1 MSKPRVPDS
10 TPPQPA
16 SADPEQNA
24 AGPMDAERSMKR
36 VAAASLVGTAVE
48 NYDFFIYG
56 TAAALVFNPLFFPGD
71 DPATATIATFA
82 VFATGFLARPLG
94 GAILG
99 HFGDRI
105 GRKAILVLTLLVMGA
120 ATVAIGLLPTYA
132 TIGVWAP
139 ILLVALRLIQGLAAG
154 GEWAGAALL
163 TVEHAPAGRRGFY
176 GGFTQVA
183 IPVAFVLANLVFLV
197 LTATVTEQQLLS
209 WGWRIPFL
217 LSIVLIVAG
226 LIIRARVRETPAF
239 TGMKDTAA
247 HTGAPLLTVWR
258 RHTGAIVLTALAVT
272 ATTAIG
278 YIKNVYVLSYATQT
292 LEVGRSVLVAVIV
305 GNAVFE
311 ILLTMVWARLSDR
324 IGRKTVFVIGGVAS
338 ALWAFPF
345 VLLLD
350 TASIPLITL
359 ALVGTG
365 IGSTAM
371 FAPLAALLAEKFSV
385 EVRYTGA
392 SMGYQLGSILGGGFA
407 PLIAAALFA
416 ATGTTLSIAAYI
428 VVLCL
433 VSLAAIQAIGE
444 TRARSL

>member
-1 MSKPRVPDS
+1 MSKPSRVPAS
-10 TPPQPA
+10 SSPHSAPA
-16 SADPEQNA
+16 GLERDPS
-24 AGPMDAERSMKR
+24 DAERSMKR
-36 VAAASLVGTAVE
+36 VAAASMIGTAVE

-56 TAAALVFNPLFFPGD
+56 TAAALVFNTLFFPGD
-71 DPATATIATFA
+71 DPAVATIATFA

-105 GRKAILVLTLLVMGA
+105 GRKAILVLTLLMMGI
-120 ATVAIGLLPTYA
+120 ATVAIGLLPTHA
-132 TIGVWAP
+132 AIGVWAP

-183 IPVAFVLANLVFLV
+183 IPAAFVLANLVFLV
-197 LTATVTEQQLLS
+197 LTATLTDQQLVS
-209 WGWRIPFL
+209 WGWRVPFL
-217 LSIVLIVAG
+217 LSTVLIVAG
-226 LIIRARVRETPAF
+226 LIIRSKVEETPAF
-239 TGMKDTAA
+239 TGLKESTD
-247 HTGAPLLTVWR
+247 HTRAPFLAVWR
-258 RHTGAIVLTALAVT
+258 RHTGAIVLTALAVS

-278 YIKNVYVLSYATQT
+278 YIKNVYVLSYATHT
-292 LEVGRSVLVAVIV
+292 LGVDRSWLVAAIV
-305 GNAVFE
+305 GNAVLE
-311 ILLTMVWARLSDR
+311 IVLTMTWARWSDR
-324 IGRKTVFVIGGVAS
+324 IGRKTVFVIGGVLS

-350 TASIPLITL
+350 TASVPLIAL

-392 SMGYQLGSILGGGFA
+392 SMGYQIGSILGGGFA

-416 ATGTTLSIAAYI
+416 ATGSTLSIAAYM

-433 VSLAAIQAIGE
+433 ISLGAIQAIGE
-444 TRARSL
+444 TRARTL